1 METIN
6 IIYMLIALILG
17 TQICRFIPLILPK
30 AVISHPILQKLNR
43 ILPLIIMILLVLT
56 SLSLPKAGM
65 GYTLF
70 LAQIF
75 ALITVILSYHW
86 FKNILISV
94 SLGVLNVNLLIW
106 LLG

>member
-1 METIN
+1 MDTIN
-6 IIYMLIALILG
+6 IIYMLIALVLG
-17 TQICRFIPLILPK
+17 TQICRFIPLVLPK
-30 AVISHPILQKLNR
+30 AMVSHTILQKLNR

-56 SLSLPKAGM
+56 SLALPKEGT

-70 LAQIF
+70 IAQIL
-75 ALITVILSYHW
+75 ALVTVILSYHW

-94 SLGVLNVNLLIW
+94 SLGVLNVNLLLW

>member
-1 METIN
+1 METID
-6 IIYMLIALILG
+6 IIYMLIALVLG
-17 TQICRFIPLILPK
+17 AQICRLIPLVLPK
-30 AVISHPILQKLNR
+30 TIISHPILQKLNR

-56 SLSLPKAGM
+56 SLALPKEGT
-65 GYTLF
+65 GYTL
-70 LAQIF
+70 LIAQVL